1 MHARRGI
8 GPDFVIDPVPIE
20 ATEEGIRAKL

>member
-1 MHARRGI
+1 MNARRGI

-20 ATEEGIRAKL
+20 ATEEGIRAKI